1 MISRIPFI
9 LCSLLG
15 REASSTSAEYQSIDP
30 EWTLVSDNDQMVAF
44 LKVDHNW
51 KHINRG
57 SLSYEAESSDENAT
71 KYNISVDL
79 VLLDFVKR

>member
-1 MISRIPFI
+1 MI
-9 LCSLLG
+9 LYSLLG
-15 REASSTSAEYQSIDP
+15 RELNSPTSEYQSIDP

-44 LKVDHNW
+44 LKVDQNG
-51 KHINRG
+51 KQMNRG
-57 SLSYEAESSDENAT
+57 SLSSKAEAADENAT